1 MAIPEACGLWIE
13 QRVQEEMEQRKETGN
28 SLREIGR
35 QIAAE
40 VEKIFETK
48 VKPETIYQKARRGAG
63 GTNVPEAE
71 KATAAKDLEEIKEI
85 KQAKDG
91 TYRGGSRPG
100 AGRKRSKSYD
110 DAIMDKLKEINQA
123 IESGDISN
131 KALETTRNALNKR
144 VHDPQVEQEFVEQ
157 QPKKSRL
164 RLLDDRLCGVI
175 DELRYFADGKIEQE
189 DGDHVWVKAIGM
201 KGPDF
206 ICQFHKLGIDL
217 NQVYCTL
224 IDPGKNLDL
233 MADGAQAEAT
243 GGELDRVNAAT
254 DIPDQAADVQK
265 IQAADND
272 TAQGDDL
279 EDIKLDTALVNSEQD
294 QAGDGDTAL
303 GDQEP
308 EIDDAAGANQKQ
320 PDTQV
325 NKEPNLAQASDD
337 AVTDDTVQATTK
349 TYEKIN
355 TAAAAEPEKVTEN
368 LSENDTTNDQGEQD
382 TALVD
387 PEPDAA
393 GGDLVEPAA
402 LVDTDTPVDEP
413 DPAEPAQG
421 EDDLIPDCTGREIPI
436 EERNKY
442 LLLVAEKY
450 PGRSNAQARV
460 DLLNRK
466 GIPVYVKSRQYPYGG
481 EWTGKKFRDNLKGAK
496 QRLEV
501 IPEPAPDEIP
511 QAVDDT
517 AQIATDVTAHVDLVP
532 ESVQITDDPQD
543 LPVIPEQEAVST
555 PASQIEKDQAVDT
568 NQGYPVTDD
577 TSGADQIEP
586 TALMDQEP
594 ETTTDGPD
602 PVAGVGDFEF
612 DSTANNHDTA
622 QADPAPNAQAHVDV
636 VEPAR
641 EIQADDTAQDVGEL
655 QADAAQEDAGT
666 DDTAAM
672 DLEALVPDCRD
683 RKITIEEKDQII
695 LTVYAELPGPKN
707 AQTRVDLVNK
717 KGVPAKVDPLS
728 QYGGEFKVSSFNNAV
743 IGAKKREAKRQ
754 AAQVPQD

>member
-13 QRVQEEMEQRKETGN
+13 QRVQEELDQKQETGA
-28 SLREIGR
+28 SLQEIGR
-35 QIAAE
+35 QVAAE
-40 VEKIFETK
+40 VEKYFETK
-48 VKPETIYQKARRGAG
+48 VKPGTIKERARRMQA
-63 GTNVPEAE
+63 GTNVPKPETLT
-71 KATAAKDLEEIKEI
+71 ATNDSEEIKEI
-85 KQAKDG
+85 KPAKDG
-91 TYRGGSRPG
+91 TRRGGSRPG
-100 AGRKRSKSYD
+100 AGRKRAQKPD
-110 DAIMDKLKEINQA
+110 AAIMDKLKEINQA

-131 KALETTRNALNKR
+131 KDLEATRKSLNKR
-144 VHDPQVEQEFVEQ
+144 DHDPQARQDFVEQ
-157 QPKKSRL
+157 QFQKSRL
-164 RLLDDRLCGVI
+164 RLLDDRLGDVI
-175 DELRYFADGKIEQE
+175 DELRHFADGNIEQE

-224 IDPGKNLDL
+224 IDPVKNLDL
-233 MADGAQAEAT
+233 IADGAQAEAT

-254 DIPDQAADVQK
+254 DNLDPAADVQK

-279 EDIKLDTALVNSEQD
+279 EDIKLDTAQVNSEQD

-337 AVTDDTVQATTK
+337 AVSDDTVQATTK
-349 TYEKIN
+349 THEEID

-368 LSENDTTNDQGEQD
+368 LSENDTTNDQGELD
-382 TALVD
+382 TVLVD

-496 QRLEV
+496 QRLDV
-501 IPEPAPDEIP
+501 IPEPVSDETS

-517 AQIATDVTAHVDLVP
+517 AQIATDVTAHVDLLT
-532 ESVQITDDPQD
+532 ETVQDTAELQD
-543 LPVIPEQEAVST
+543 LPVIPEQDAVST
-555 PASQIEKDQAVDT
+555 PAAQLEKYQAGDT
-568 NQGYPVTDD
+568 NQGDPVTDD
-577 TSGADQIEP
+577 TTGTDQIEP

-594 ETTTDGPD
+594 DTTADGPD
-602 PVAGVGDFEF
+602 PVAGVVDFEF
-612 DSTANNHDTA
+612 DSAADDQNTA
-622 QADPAPNAQAHVDV
+622 QVHPAADVQDYIPEDATVDQEDDTQADQKTDNAVALWDQISDYTDQTIDRQKRDEILVQV
-636 VEPAR
+636 YNGMPAR
-641 EIQADDTAQDVGEL
+641 SQ
-655 QADAAQEDAGT
+655 AQERV
-666 DDTAAM
+666 
-672 DLEALVPDCRD
+672 ALLNAKGIPVSLLPSQCGREWTR
-683 RKITIEEKDQII
+683 RKFTNT
-695 LTVYAELPGPKN
+695 LGH
-707 AQTRVDLVNK
+707 
-717 KGVPAKVDPLS
+717 
-728 QYGGEFKVSSFNNAV
+728 
-743 IGAKKREAKRQ
+743 AKKRLGIK
-754 AAQVPQD
+754 